1 MWSDYPSLTDG
12 LAVGL
17 PLAGFGLLVLAYLA
31 YAVFLLRSGW
41 LRPPRDRSAAWFLGA
56 VLASAAWGLAG
67 LADLASTKIL
77 FRHLAVL
84 FDQLRYAAWVWFL
97 LLLLRPALGHPLKS
111 RWGAPLLALTATGLL
126 ANLYL
131 GSVGEDSRAGLQV
144 LVACQLGWAVLGLLL
159 VEQVFRNQVE
169 KSRWGAKPLCLGLGT
184 MCLFDVY
191 LFSHAMMFG
200 GFDGDALD
208 ARALVHSLVT
218 PLLLMAS
225 RRDAQWLS
233 RVQVSKTAAFY
244 SASLLLIGGYLLF
257 VASAGYYVKFFGGSW
272 GGALQVALLAAALG
286 LLTLLVLSGTLRARL
301 RVFLSKHFF
310 SYRYDYRLEW
320 LRFTGMLSS
329 RSAPDDVGGQVLR
342 GLADMI
348 ESRSGSLWVKTL
360 GDAEYVQA
368 AHWNMPLAGQP
379 VDAQSAFCQFMR
391 EREWIID
398 LAAAPAAASGANT
411 AADTAANPA
420 ANPATTTGAAATVA
434 APDWLLAMPEAW
446 LVVPLLVGDDLLG
459 FVVLG
464 QPRTAIELD
473 WEVRDLLKTAAR
485 QAAVFLAQMH
495 ATESLLEARKF
506 DAFNRMSAFVVHDL
520 KNIVTQLSLM
530 LKNAERHKH
539 NPEFQQDMLITVENS
554 LDKMRQMMLQLREG
568 ERPAG
573 HTSGVELAP
582 MLRRIEQAA
591 RLRGRQLEIEVLDRV
606 ATRGHEER
614 LERVIGHVVQ
624 NALDATPATGRVWV
638 TLSQSA
644 GRALVLVGDTGAG
657 MSQEFVQSR
666 LFRPFSSTKSSG
678 MGIGAYESFQY
689 VKELGGSIEVKS
701 ELGQGTVMSLLLP
714 LFDLRA
720 GSDLHAAGGG

>member
-1 MWSDYPSLTDG
+1 MWSDYPLLTDG
-12 LAVGL
+12 LAGGL
-17 PLAGFGLLVLAYLA
+17 PLAGFGLVLLAYLG
-31 YAVFLLRSGW
+31 YAVFLLHGG
-41 LRPPRDRSAAWFLGA
+41 LLKPPRDRSAPWFLGA

-84 FDQLRYAAWVWFL
+84 FDQLRYVAWVWFL
-97 LLLLRPALGHPLKS
+97 LWLMRPASGNPLKGP
-111 RWGAPLLALTATGLL
+111 WGLLLLALTGTGLA

-131 GSVGEDSRAGLQV
+131 ATVGEDSRLGLQV

-159 VEQVFRNQVE
+159 VEQVFRNQIE

-184 MCLFDVY
+184 LCLFDVY

-200 GFDGDALD
+200 GFDVDALD

-244 SASLLLIGGYLLF
+244 SASLLLIGSYLLF
-257 VASAGYYVKFFGGSW
+257 VASAGYYVKYFGGSW

-329 RSAPDDVGGQVLR
+329 RSAPEDVGGLVVR

-348 ESRSGSLWVKTL
+348 ESPSGSLWVRTL

-368 AHWNMPLAGQP
+368 VHWNMPPARQR
-379 VDAQSAFCQFMR
+379 VDAQSGFCQFMR

-398 LAAAPAAASGANT
+398 LAAAPAV
-411 AADTAANPA
+411 P
-420 ANPATTTGAAATVA
+420 PGAAAA
-434 APDWLLAMPEAW
+434 APDWLLAMPAAW

-464 QPRTAIELD
+464 QPRTVIELD

-573 HTSGVELAP
+573 HTSGVDLAP
-582 MLRRIEQAA
+582 MLQRIEQAA
-591 RLRGRQLEIEVLDRV
+591 RQRGRQLDIEVVDRV
-606 ATRGHEER
+606 ATRGHAER

-638 TLSQSA
+638 TLSQSV
-644 GRALVLVGDTGAG
+644 GRAMVVVGDTGAG

-666 LFRPFSSTKSSG
+666 LFRHFSSTKSSG
-678 MGIGAYESFQY
+678 MGIGSYESFQY

-720 GSDLHAAGGG
+720 GSDLHAAGGA

>member
-1 MWSDYPSLTDG
+1 
-12 LAVGL
+12 
-17 PLAGFGLLVLAYLA
+17 
-31 YAVFLLRSGW
+31 
-41 LRPPRDRSAAWFLGA
+41 
-56 VLASAAWGLAG
+56 
-67 LADLASTKIL
+67 
-77 FRHLAVL
+77 
-84 FDQLRYAAWVWFL
+84 
-97 LLLLRPALGHPLKS
+97 
-111 RWGAPLLALTATGLL
+111 
-126 ANLYL
+126 
-131 GSVGEDSRAGLQV
+131 
-144 LVACQLGWAVLGLLL
+144 
-159 VEQVFRNQVE
+159 
-169 KSRWGAKPLCLGLGT
+169 
-184 MCLFDVY
+184 
-191 LFSHAMMFG
+191 
-200 GFDGDALD
+200 
-208 ARALVHSLVT
+208 
-218 PLLLMAS
+218 
-225 RRDAQWLS
+225 
-233 RVQVSKTAAFY
+233 
-244 SASLLLIGGYLLF
+244 
-257 VASAGYYVKFFGGSW
+257 
-272 GGALQVALLAAALG
+272 
-286 LLTLLVLSGTLRARL
+286 
-301 RVFLSKHFF
+301 
-310 SYRYDYRLEW
+310 
-320 LRFTGMLSS
+320 
-329 RSAPDDVGGQVLR
+329 
-342 GLADMI
+342 
-348 ESRSGSLWVKTL
+348 
-360 GDAEYVQA
+360 
-368 AHWNMPLAGQP
+368 
-379 VDAQSAFCQFMR
+379 
-391 EREWIID
+391 
-398 LAAAPAAASGANT
+398 
-411 AADTAANPA
+411 
-420 ANPATTTGAAATVA
+420 
-434 APDWLLAMPEAW
+434 MPEAW

>member
-1 MWSDYPSLTDG
+1 MTEG
-12 LAVGL
+12 LAGGL
-17 PLAGFGLLVLAYLA
+17 PLAGFGLVVLAYLG
-31 YAVFLLRSGW
+31 YAVFLLQSG
-41 LRPPRDRSAAWFLGA
+41 LLKPPRERSAIWFLGA

-67 LADLASTKIL
+67 LADLASTKVI
-77 FRHLAVL
+77 FRHVAVFL
-84 FDQLRYAAWVWFL
+84 DQVRYAAWVCFL
-97 LLLLRPALGHPLKS
+97 LLLMRPAFAGPLKG
-111 RWGAPLLALTATGLL
+111 RWALVLLIALMGMGQV
-126 ANLYL
+126 ANVYL
-131 GSVGEDSRAGLQV
+131 GTAGQASRVAMQW
-144 LVACQLGWAVLGLLL
+144 LVASQLGWAVLGLLL
-159 VEQVFRNQVE
+159 VEQVFRNQLE
-169 KSRWGAKPLCLGLGT
+169 KSRWGAKPLCLGLGSL
-184 MCLFDVY
+184 CLFDVY

-200 GFDGDALD
+200 GFDADALD
-208 ARALVHSLVT
+208 ARALVHAVST
-218 PLLLMAS
+218 PFLLMAS
-225 RRDAQWLS
+225 RRDAKWLA

-244 SASLLLIGGYLLF
+244 SASLLLIGAYLLF
-257 VASAGYYVKFFGGSW
+257 VASAGYYVRFFGGSW
-272 GGALQVALLAAALG
+272 GGALQVALLTAALV
-286 LLTLLVLSGTLRARL
+286 LLILLVLSGALRARL
-301 RVFLSKHFF
+301 RVFLNKHFF

-329 RSAPDDVGGQVLR
+329 KSAPEDVGGLVVR
-342 GLADMI
+342 GLADMV
-348 ESRSGSLWVKTL
+348 ECPSGSLWFKAL
-360 GDAEYVQA
+360 GDAQYVQA
-368 AHWNMPLAGQP
+368 AHWNMPVVAARE
-379 VDAQSAFCQFMR
+379 DIDSSFCRFMR
-391 EREWIID
+391 EREWIVD
-398 LAAAPAAASGANT
+398 LATVRGRSDVHSLAAQTPG
-411 AADTAANPA
+411 
-420 ANPATTTGAAATVA
+420 
-434 APDWLLAMPEAW
+434 WLLAMPSAW

-459 FVVLG
+459 FVILG

-573 HTSGVELAP
+573 HTSGVDLAP
-582 MLRRIEQAA
+582 MLQRIEQAA
-591 RLRGRQLEIEVLDRV
+591 RQRGRQIDVEVVDRV
-606 ATRGHEER
+606 ATRGHEAR

-638 TLSQSA
+638 TLRQSV
-644 GRALVLVGDTGAG
+644 GRAMVVVGDTGAG

-678 MGIGAYESFQY
+678 MGIGSYESFQY